1 MKRQNSL
8 HKSQVPKC
16 PLPKKWAPFSPLFF
30 LSFSTYKLYNTQM
43 TKKHINY
50 IIFCHSL
57 SPFFPFFFCNT
68 YIFSQSKY
76 QKETLASRWFL
87 KITSTFALYWL
98 PNPLSYLKEQ
108 TKHALNWL
116 HANMTMPCPFWIT
129 RFTCQAKGT
138 NLTSLVICYSSVNW
152 KSCWLIKTNL
162 TSACRTN

>member
-1 MKRQNSL
+1 MKKGKR
-8 HKSQVPKC
+8 KEKKDEKKKFPSQILNTKMPS
-16 PLPKKWAPFSPLFF
+16 PKKVRSFSPLFF

-57 SPFFPFFFCNT
+57 SLLSFLFFNT

-76 QKETLASRWFL
+76 QKEILASRWFL

-116 HANMTMPCPFWIT
+116 HANMTMPCPFWPT
-129 RFTCQAKGT
+129 LFTCQA
-138 NLTSLVICYSSVNW
+138 
-152 KSCWLIKTNL
+152 
-162 TSACRTN
+162 